1 MGLYFDRI
9 PRVVEMG
16 VRGREWGS
24 MVLDALRRRFG
35 SVEIAR
41 RDPFETLIATIL
53 SQHTTDVKA
62 HEAYR
67 RLADRFGITVEALA
81 SAPLRDVADAIRVAG
96 LQNNKAKAIVELS
109 RKLLEERGF
118 FEDLRNLE
126 VEEARRRLMGLPGV
140 GEKTADIVLLFSYG
154 KPTFPIDTHI
164 FRVSKRLGLRRRGEG
179 YERLRKRLQTVFP
192 EDRYLEA
199 HILLIRLGR
208 NVCRPRRPRCGE
220 CPIENLCP
228 RMLD

>member
-9 PRVVEMG
+9 PRVVEMD

-24 MVLDALRRRFG
+24 MVLDALRKRFG

-53 SQHTTDVKA
+53 SQHTTDAKA

-67 RLADRFGITVEALA
+67 RLAGRFGVTVEALA

-96 LQNNKAKAIVELS
+96 LQNNKARVIVKLS
-109 RKLLEERGF
+109 RRLLEENEF
-118 FEDLRNLE
+118 FEELRSLE
-126 VEEARRRLMGLPGV
+126 VEEARRRLMSLPGV

-164 FRVSKRLGLRRRGEG
+164 FRVSKRLGLRRKGEG

-228 RMLD
+228 KMLD